1 MMRDPFERIKIGDEA
16 EIVHTITEKDI
27 EAFAQLTGDNN
38 PLHMS
43 EDFALQTT
51 FRKRVVHGMLTASF
65 ISTIIGTKLP
75 GEGALWYE
83 QHLQFLT
90 PVRVGEKIK
99 VKAQVK
105 HKSPAQRIITLSTT
119 VFNEQGK
126 KVINGEAKV
135 KIIQPILQEKKM
147 LKKTK
152 GAVII
157 SGAGRGIGAAVAKV
171 LAENGYPVVINYSR
185 SEREAKEV
193 VRNIQSKGGKA
204 IIFQADISERTQVD
218 AMITKTIKEFGVI
231 FGVVNNASLG
241 LNEKDFLQLNWEEV
255 QQYIDVQIKGAFNI
269 CQGVM
274 PSLLNHKEGC
284 IVNIASIV
292 SDDVPPVKLLPYTL
306 TKATLVSLTRCL
318 AAEFGPQQI
327 RVNCVSPGMTI
338 TDMVADISEKVK
350 IVNRLK
356 TPLRRLAQPEDI
368 AHVVSFLFSEKA
380 SHVTGETIRVCGG
393 QTMM

>member
-171 LAENGYPVVINYSR
+171 LAENVYPVVINYPR
-185 SEREAKEV
+185 RKREAKEV
-193 VRNIQSKGGKA
+193 VRNIQSKVGKA

-241 LNEKDFLQLNWEEV
+241 
-255 QQYIDVQIKGAFNI
+255 
-269 CQGVM
+269 
-274 PSLLNHKEGC
+274 
-284 IVNIASIV
+284 
-292 SDDVPPVKLLPYTL
+292 
-306 TKATLVSLTRCL
+306 
-318 AAEFGPQQI
+318 
-327 RVNCVSPGMTI
+327 
-338 TDMVADISEKVK
+338 
-350 IVNRLK
+350 
-356 TPLRRLAQPEDI
+356 
-368 AHVVSFLFSEKA
+368 
-380 SHVTGETIRVCGG
+380 
-393 QTMM
+393 